1 MGPKAAFCARRQ
13 SLYAYSPVSP
23 VKADVKRA
31 YYSTCSIS
39 ASPYTNSGPAFM
51 AWHTAEQVDERVRL
65 KPSIVR
71 KAAVRWIGCV
81 TT

>member
-1 MGPKAAFCARRQ
+1 MGPKAALCAQRQ
-13 SLYAYSPVSP
+13 SLNAYSPVSA

-31 YYSTCSIS
+31 HYSTCSISASSIS

-65 KPSIVR
+65 KPSR
-71 KAAVRWIGCV
+71 LPSAGLAA
-81 TT
+81 

>member
-13 SLYAYSPVSP
+13 SLYAYSPVAP
-23 VKADVKRA
+23 VKADVKRG
-31 YYSTCSIS
+31 
-39 ASPYTNSGPAFM
+39 GPAFM